1 MHLKTTMIQ
10 MKQFFTRFFMAVVL
24 VMSTLSLNAQQL
36 PDPGFEDWSGAKFD
50 GNIQP
55 KYWHGSNVSQVGF
68 NFNFTTRET
77 GRSGYC
83 VKVANTYCGAM
94 GIGQVSPGYVTIGTP
109 WQYISGMDKANATGG
124 TDGGINFTYRPDS
137 MYVWI
142 KRTGNKATTEN
153 FSVLFYSWKGN
164 SSASSYKANENNNC
178 TNTGAHTNEESDIR
192 QAMDANKCGTATK
205 ATQVA
210 EGFLFDMKEYT
221 NWTQIKVPIYYFNDE
236 APEKANV
243 ILSSSGYPN
252 FRQSGNINEGNA
264 IYADDIALVYSSKI
278 QQLYIGGK
286 LWNGFDPNST
296 AEQVYSVGRT
306 TTVPEVYAVRGAG
319 TIKNIAGTTVNVPGR
334 RLSGSEINIQYGTV
348 DGAPTVITVTAADNS
363 STTTY
368 RIKMVQ
374 APSDNAKLGGIQVNG
389 EPISGYNPMV
399 GTYNV
404 SLPYGTTAAPV
415 VTVTKGEDGQNVTI
429 TQATSTT
436 GTATINVV
444 APDGTTTKTYT
455 INFSVA
461 LLSDNTLAGIKVNGQ
476 AIMDFTP
483 TLTTYRV
490 ELPLGTTTMP
500 TVEAVSAYPPGE
512 QTIQYTAPATIDN
525 GQYKISVTTPGNPTA
540 KVYKL
545 NFKITASTNSKLAD
559 LKMGSY
565 IEDFNPSRTTYYV
578 TLPMGTTE
586 LPAITYTKGDN
597 YQTVTIQEGG
607 VDGTT
612 TITVVAASGD
622 QTVYKIICSTEK
634 SEVSHLSNIFIDG
647 VALEG
652 FDPNVTSYT
661 YNLPIGTTALPAIT
675 WEAADE
681 FETIT
686 PIYGGLNGTTRIT
699 VTAGN
704 GNTTIYKI
712 TFSLETSSNAT
723 LNAIYVGGQLLEG
736 FDPNTFIYL
745 INLPK
750 GTTELPAITWTQHD
764 EWQTVTAR
772 YGGVNGDTK
781 LTVRPQTGASQ
792 TYTLQ
797 FRVQMDTVNHLQM
810 IYLNGERLQGFH
822 PDTLRYI
829 DSLPVGVSAIP
840 TITYTQASQSENVK
854 VLNAGNVRTIRVTA
868 ENGSVREYVITFVI
882 TKLESAF
889 PKMIYVDGKPLEG
902 FDKTEL
908 NYIYEFEGETAP
920 VITVEKDGNQQ
931 VTILTPVLEG
941 TATVIV
947 RPEGGGEGNTYTIL
961 FRLKTSEDVMLED
974 ILLDGRSLRGF
985 QGSVLDYTVSY
996 TDVIPEVSYVAQNG
1010 QKVTVLTEKNVVR
1023 LYVAAN
1029 GKSATYTL
1037 AFVKQL
1043 SADVTLQAIL
1053 LDSVPMAQFVPETY
1067 DYALTLP
1074 AGSHVPDIAYIKGN
1088 EAQMVYM
1095 GQTGANRF
1103 AIQVIAEDGTMAT
1116 YTLDFTI
1123 EQYTSTALLG
1133 IALDG
1138 TSLELQEGVY
1148 DYTQTIYEGAALPEL
1163 TYTTDNGQTALAVNT
1178 SSTEQKVIVTAEN
1191 GDVATYTIS
1200 YTVVR
1205 SDDALLSGILLNGEA
1220 LEGFAADVHAYTVEL
1235 PWRTT
1240 IVPVIQP
1247 VSATPGQTV
1256 TIDYG
1261 AVNATTN
1268 IHVVAADGIAES
1280 NYTIAFPV
1288 HKSDNTKL
1296 ETVEFEDV
1304 TFDFSPET
1312 NDYVIDLPYQ
1322 TKAVPTIA
1330 YFAQEPEQHIEYI
1343 SAPIADTTKLIVTA
1357 ENGDQRTYTFAFN
1370 VPQSDK
1376 TNVLRQLIISTNKQS
1391 EMVRDVAADE
1401 TDITVS
1407 LPYGTNEFNVSYL
1420 KSYDEQTVLVQP
1432 GGIYNATILT
1442 VKANRGDEEDVVYT
1456 VTPKIEQQNPAVLE
1470 SITISGNPLPGFDKN
1485 RFSYI
1490 AKVSSSPLV
1499 SYTFGTGVAV
1509 MVTVSTSKHWQATA
1523 TKDGYTNT
1531 YDVWFY
1537 YPSDVIPN
1545 SDFTQWTSAATTSSA
1560 KKPTGWNCLADFAS
1574 SYTYAVAFTF
1584 TPGEEVQQDGSNSV
1598 VYLHTQYNAAP
1609 LAGYVPGYITLGDIE
1624 YHYQRWGS
1632 SAFSVSGG
1640 IDFRNSP
1647 DVFSVR
1653 YKLTTANNNNRILYT
1668 MTGTHGTKTETLE
1681 DSQTSSNYVTKN
1693 IDLTNLNA
1701 AVGDPTQLNIVL
1713 NSFDSESGKNGTA
1726 GGEAKMYVDWVKISY
1741 NSSLSKV
1748 LVNGEAATKKDDK
1761 TFTYTLPSSED
1772 KSQPE
1777 LTFIGE
1783 VSDQAQIVTWTP
1795 ENKGK
1800 RIAVVRNFAED
1811 SVTYTQYN
1819 IEITRPL
1826 STVNTLAALE
1836 VNGLPVDEWN
1846 AEKTD
1851 YTVYVPFGQKR
1862 IYDVQAKH
1870 GSNLQTV
1877 TTSQNGNVVTVSVK
1891 PESGATRTYTVT
1903 FVESKSD
1910 DVTLAGLSATGVEY
1924 NPAITEYN
1932 VSASTL
1938 PDIRF
1943 IKQTDGQTVVLRNGQ
1958 LFITAE
1964 NGINRDTITI
1974 TNTPPVVTTSGQ
1986 LLDLSLDGNTVEG
1999 FNPNVFDY
2007 YKPQPALTSFIREY
2021 DSDVVRQT
2029 ITPDSITW
2037 QVTGSSEH
2045 TYSLVYPNDL
2055 SSDIALDTIYI
2066 NGRPLEGF
2074 NAAET
2079 EYTIYNN
2086 EPISI
2091 DIRTKPG
2098 QSVTV
2103 NIQVQAMNSNA
2114 AGRMLAPVQHSGLRY
2129 TIDLVAE
2136 DGVSRER
2143 YIIDVL
2149 PEVSSDAT
2157 LKMIRLDG
2165 VDLAGFTADN
2175 LRYQVELPS
2184 ANPKL
2189 QEPSMPSITYL
2200 ANHPAQTITVDTAHI
2215 GGTTYINVTS
2225 EDGMLQNSYELVV
2238 TAEPSHNADLNGL
2251 MLNGELLDNFS
2262 ANRHFYSA
2270 QVENMNVQVTYSSVD
2285 RFQDVTTIYDGNTV
2299 TVRVTAQD
2307 SVTVNDYI
2315 IELYTRSL
2323 SADVTLANILL
2334 NGQSFTDYDASL
2346 VPFTPM
2352 NSYYTIPVLNRQPVP
2367 DVSATLN
2374 SIGQTMEIIQR
2385 EDSVFITVTAED
2397 GVHTNTYVLY
2407 FRHQYSDDTS
2417 LAKLEVGDSVL
2428 TLVPGQTA
2436 YRYVLPVGTDEH
2448 PVVFYELAD
2457 FEAQREENEQD
2468 SKTLWSMDVVAEN
2481 GTRVTYSIEF
2491 VYTLS
2496 PNALLS
2502 DITADGTTIPGF
2514 RADSMYYAYVLP
2526 MGVRTVPELQFEKG
2540 DQWQYDPVVTLITTD
2555 YRTTCQC
2562 TVLAEDSIH
2571 SKTYTVVYEIQKSD
2585 VDTLAVL
2592 SVANGLLKDFDPHVT
2607 SYVITLPKGTT
2618 EIPAVECE
2626 KGDPYQDTISSIVG
2640 NVYTMMVIAENGQ
2653 QRTYTITFNK
2663 ALSDDA
2669 TLLAIYCAGE
2679 PLEGFEPETE
2689 NYTIKL
2695 PYGTTSIP
2703 VVTYIKNNTK
2713 QQDVMSVFGDQ
2724 VAIIVTAE
2732 DGTVRNY
2739 MLTFVFAKSPEAR
2752 LASITVGGEP
2762 LVNFDPEIREY
2773 TVFLPYGT
2781 TELPEVNAILA
2792 DSTATKEIVANGLS
2806 VVIST
2811 TSADEEHFDEYT
2823 VLFQIER
2830 CEIDWLTD
2838 LQVKGTTI
2846 EGFDKDTLVYSIEYP
2861 QGTDSTAFVTA
2872 KDVTW
2877 TLADTTETVT
2887 VNEQK
2892 GVIEIMVVAQNDKY
2906 VRVYVITQTILLNSN
2921 SRLADLTVNG
2931 KTVKL
2936 FADSVY
2942 NYSYTILE
2950 GETLPEVKAVA
2961 QDSLAEVSVS
2971 YGADY
2976 AKVFCTAQD
2985 GSETVYTV
2993 LFEAS
2998 ALNTGATPQTTDV
3011 LIKQLS
3017 NDQFAA
3023 YSIRLNTYL
3032 AIYDDK
3038 GHIYYNLELPVCNPN
3053 DAVISTD
3060 TYGREVLTDATG
3072 DAAYFQLPSHG
3083 QTIFYLFYSD
3093 NQRIESG
3100 KFIVQ

>member
-1 MHLKTTMIQ
+1 M
-10 MKQFFTRFFMAVVL
+10 
-24 VMSTLSLNAQQL
+24 
-36 PDPGFEDWSGAKFD
+36 
-50 GNIQP
+50 
-55 KYWHGSNVSQVGF
+55 
-68 NFNFTTRET
+68 
-77 GRSGYC
+77 
-83 VKVANTYCGAM
+83 
-94 GIGQVSPGYVTIGTP
+94 
-109 WQYISGMDKANATGG
+109 
-124 TDGGINFTYRPDS
+124 
-137 MYVWI
+137 
-142 KRTGNKATTEN
+142 
-153 FSVLFYSWKGN
+153 
-164 SSASSYKANENNNC
+164 
-178 TNTGAHTNEESDIR
+178 
-192 QAMDANKCGTATK
+192 
-205 ATQVA
+205 
-210 EGFLFDMKEYT
+210 
-221 NWTQIKVPIYYFNDE
+221 
-236 APEKANV
+236 
-243 ILSSSGYPN
+243 
-252 FRQSGNINEGNA
+252 
-264 IYADDIALVYSSKI
+264 
-278 QQLYIGGK
+278 
-286 LWNGFDPNST
+286 
-296 AEQVYSVGRT
+296 
-306 TTVPEVYAVRGAG
+306 
-319 TIKNIAGTTVNVPGR
+319 
-334 RLSGSEINIQYGTV
+334 
-348 DGAPTVITVTAADNS
+348 
-363 STTTY
+363 
-368 RIKMVQ
+368 
-374 APSDNAKLGGIQVNG
+374 
-389 EPISGYNPMV
+389 
-399 GTYNV
+399 
-404 SLPYGTTAAPV
+404 
-415 VTVTKGEDGQNVTI
+415 
-429 TQATSTT
+429 
-436 GTATINVV
+436 
-444 APDGTTTKTYT
+444 
-455 INFSVA
+455 
-461 LLSDNTLAGIKVNGQ
+461 
-476 AIMDFTP
+476 
-483 TLTTYRV
+483 
-490 ELPLGTTTMP
+490 
-500 TVEAVSAYPPGE
+500 
-512 QTIQYTAPATIDN
+512 
-525 GQYKISVTTPGNPTA
+525 
-540 KVYKL
+540 
-545 NFKITASTNSKLAD
+545 
-559 LKMGSY
+559 
-565 IEDFNPSRTTYYV
+565 
-578 TLPMGTTE
+578 
-586 LPAITYTKGDN
+586 
-597 YQTVTIQEGG
+597 
-607 VDGTT
+607 
-612 TITVVAASGD
+612 
-622 QTVYKIICSTEK
+622 
-634 SEVSHLSNIFIDG
+634 
-647 VALEG
+647 
-652 FDPNVTSYT
+652 
-661 YNLPIGTTALPAIT
+661 
-675 WEAADE
+675 
-681 FETIT
+681 
-686 PIYGGLNGTTRIT
+686 
-699 VTAGN
+699 
-704 GNTTIYKI
+704 
-712 TFSLETSSNAT
+712 
-723 LNAIYVGGQLLEG
+723 
-736 FDPNTFIYL
+736 
-745 INLPK
+745 
-750 GTTELPAITWTQHD
+750 
-764 EWQTVTAR
+764 
-772 YGGVNGDTK
+772 NGDTK

-920 VITVEKDGNQQ
+920 VVTVEKDGNQQ

-1037 AFVKQL
+1037 TFVKQL

-1053 LDSVPMAQFVPETY
+1053 LDSVPMAQFVSETY

-1200 YTVVR
+1200 YTVIR
-1205 SDDALLSGILLNGEA
+1205 SDDAALSGILLNGEA

-1268 IHVVAADGIAES
+1268 IHVLAADGIAES

-1312 NDYVIDLPYQ
+1312 NDYVINLPYQ

-1456 VTPKIEQQNPAVLE
+1456 VTPDIEQQNPAVLE
-1470 SITISGNPLPGFDKN
+1470 SILINGNLLPGFDKN

-1490 AKVSSSPLV
+1490 VKVADNPLV
-1499 SYTFGTGVAV
+1499 TYQAKTG
-1509 MVTVSTSKHWQATA
+1509 VTVSPTVTNSKHWQASVS
-1523 TKDGYTNT
+1523 KDGYTHT
-1531 YDVWFY
+1531 YDVWFFY
-1537 YPSDVIPN
+1537 TNDVVPN
-1545 SDFTQWTSAATTSSA
+1545 TDFTEWTNALTYTEA
-1560 KKPTGWNCLADFAS
+1560 KKPTGW
-1574 SYTYAVAFTF
+1574 YTIPDALGKHTGFFSFSPDNLLSKDGTSVVHLQSKYS
-1584 TPGEEVQQDGSNSV
+1584 TPGGGNIP
-1598 VYLHTQYNAAP
+1598 AF
-1609 LAGYVPGYITLGDIE
+1609 ITLG
-1624 YHYQRWGS
+1624 
-1632 SAFSVSGG
+1632 SVSGSWG
-1640 IDFRNSP
+1640 VAGSSNFAVSGGMKFRNSP
-1647 DVFSVR
+1647 DVMQVNCKINKVKESTQIQYSLVGSNGSKVLEWNETATSSS
-1653 YKLTTANNNNRILYT
+1653 YKTYSYSLAEANN
-1668 MTGTHGTKTETLE
+1668 
-1681 DSQTSSNYVTKN
+1681 
-1693 IDLTNLNA
+1693 
-1701 AVGDPTQLNIVL
+1701 AVGAPSQLNIIL
-1713 NSFDSESGKNGTA
+1713 NSYYTVSGTTGNLSDPA
-1726 GGEAKMYVDWVKISY
+1726 DMYVDWIKFTY
-1741 NSSLSKV
+1741 NSALSKV
-1748 LVNGEAATKKDDK
+1748 LVNGEEATKSGTK
-1761 TFTYTLPSSED
+1761 FTYTLPSSED

-1777 LTFIGE
+1777 LTFVGE
-1783 VSDQAQIVTWTP
+1783 VSDQAQIITWTA

-1800 RIAVVRNFAED
+1800 RIAMVRNFAED
-1811 SVTYTQYN
+1811 SVTSTLYQV
-1819 IEITRPL
+1819 EIVRPL

-1862 IYDVQAKH
+1862 IYDIQAKH

-1964 NGINRDTITI
+1964 NGVNRDTITI

-2091 DIRTKPG
+2091 DVRTKPG

-2457 FEAQREENEQD
+2457 FEAQRDENEQD

-2773 TVFLPYGT
+2773 TVNLPYGT
-2781 TELPEVNAILA
+2781 TELPEVNAVLA

-2823 VLFQIER
+2823 VLFQIDR
-2830 CEIDWLTD
+2830 CEIDWLND

-2998 ALNTGATPQTTDV
+2998 AFNTGATPQTTDV